1 MRTYTLFV
9 SLNLSL
15 SLSLSLSFGCG
26 REVPLEER
34 VVVEIADDALTVG
47 EFEHFV
53 ESSVQQHEPFLAG
66 DVMEALFEQ
75 FIEELLL
82 LKAAEDAGIRAE
94 PNAVAKRL
102 DAVAKVEATNR
113 AEIETI
119 VRNQIRIETLVE
131 DAVFGSLSV
140 SDEEIAAHFEA
151 NRAFFERPETVL
163 VSQIL
168 LEDVGLAKTVATELG
183 GRATRFEELAKEHS
197 VGPEASRGGHL
208 GSFARGEL
216 PPSLETT
223 IFSLRPGK
231 VSDVIATDFGFHIFL
246 VHEKMAAAPL
256 SLEEAR
262 DSIRV
267 ELMRE
272 KSDRALALYIEE
284 LKNTYPVTVHREHLS
299 FAFLEWEESKT
310 AGAPLEESP

>member
-1 MRTYTLFV
+1 MRTSTFLV
-9 SLNLSL
+9 ILGLG
-15 SLSLSLSFGCG
+15 LSFGCG
-26 REVPLEER
+26 KEVPLEER
-34 VVVEIADDALTVG
+34 VVVEIADDAVTVG

-53 ESSVQQHEPFLAG
+53 ESSVQQDEPFLAG

-75 FIEELLL
+75 FIEERLL

-94 PNAVAKRL
+94 PDAVGTRL
-102 DAVAKVEATNR
+102 DSIARVEAASS
-113 AEIETI
+113 AET
-119 VRNQIRIETLVE
+119 VVTNQIRIEMLVE
-131 DAVFGSLSV
+131 DAVFGHLSV
-140 SDEEIAAHFEA
+140 SDEEVGTHFEA
-151 NRAFFERPETVL
+151 NQAFFERPETVK

-168 LEDVGLAKTVATELG
+168 IDDEGLANTIATEFG
-183 GRATRFEELAKEHS
+183 GRTTRFEELAKEHS

-223 IFSLRPGK
+223 IFSLRPGR
-231 VSDVIATDFGFHIFL
+231 VSAVVATDFGFHIFL
-246 VHEKMAAAPL
+246 VHEKVAAAQL
-256 SLEEAR
+256 SLDEAR
-262 DSIRV
+262 DFIRL
-267 ELMRE
+267 ELMRK

>member
-1 MRTYTLFV
+1 MRTSTFLV
-9 SLNLSL
+9 ILGLG
-15 SLSLSLSFGCG
+15 LSFGCG
-26 REVPLEER
+26 KEVPLEER
-34 VVVEIADDALTVG
+34 VVVEIADDAVTVG

-53 ESSVQQHEPFLAG
+53 ESSVQQDEPFLAG

-75 FIEELLL
+75 FIEERLL

-94 PNAVAKRL
+94 P
-102 DAVAKVEATNR
+102 DAVATRLDSIARVEAASS
-113 AEIETI
+113 AETADIET
-119 VRNQIRIETLVE
+119 VVTNQIRIEMLVE
-131 DAVFGSLSV
+131 DAVFGHLSV
-140 SDEEIAAHFEA
+140 SDEEVGAHFEA
-151 NRAFFERPETVL
+151 NQAFFERPETVK

-168 LEDVGLAKTVATELG
+168 IDDEGLANTIATELG
-183 GRATRFEELAKEHS
+183 GRTTRFEELAKEHS

-223 IFSLRPGK
+223 IFSLRPGR
-231 VSDVIATDFGFHIFL
+231 VSVVVATDFGFHIFL
-246 VHEKMAAAPL
+246 VHEKVAAAQL
-256 SLEEAR
+256 SLDEAR
-262 DSIRV
+262 DSIRL
-267 ELMRE
+267 ELMRK

>member
-1 MRTYTLFV
+1 MRTSTFLV
-9 SLNLSL
+9 ILGLC
-15 SLSLSLSFGCG
+15 LSFGCG
-26 REVPLEER
+26 KEVPLEER
-34 VVVEIADDALTVG
+34 VVVEIADDAVTVG

-53 ESSVQQHEPFLAG
+53 ESSVQQDEPFLAG

-75 FIEELLL
+75 FIEERLL

-94 PNAVAKRL
+94 P
-102 DAVAKVEATNR
+102 DAVATRLDSIARVEAASSAET
-113 AEIETI
+113 AEIET
-119 VRNQIRIETLVE
+119 VVTNQIRIEMLVE
-131 DAVFGSLSV
+131 DAVFGRLSV
-140 SDEEIAAHFEA
+140 SDEEVGAHFAA
-151 NRAFFERPETVL
+151 NQAFFERPETVK

-168 LEDVGLAKTVATELG
+168 MDDEGLANTIATELG
-183 GRATRFEELAKEHS
+183 GRTTRFEELAKEHS
-197 VGPEASRGGHL
+197 VGPEASRGGNL

-223 IFSLRPGK
+223 IFSLRPGRISA
-231 VSDVIATDFGFHIFL
+231 VVATDFGFHIFL
-246 VHEKMAAAPL
+246 VHEKVAAAQL
-256 SLEEAR
+256 SLDEAR
-262 DSIRV
+262 DSIRL
-267 ELMRE
+267 ELMRK

>member
-1 MRTYTLFV
+1 MRTSTFLV
-9 SLNLSL
+9 ILGLSP
-15 SLSLSLSFGCG
+15 SFGCG
-26 REVPLEER
+26 KEVPLEER
-34 VVVEIADDALTVG
+34 VVVEIADDAVTVG

-53 ESSVQQHEPFLAG
+53 ESSVQQDEPFLAG

-75 FIEELLL
+75 FIEEQLL

-102 DAVAKVEATNR
+102 DSIAKVEAADS
-113 AEIETI
+113 AETADIET
-119 VRNQIRIETLVE
+119 VVTNQIRIERLVE
-131 DAVFGSLSV
+131 DAVFGGLSV
-140 SDEEIAAHFEA
+140 SDEEVAAHFEA
-151 NRAFFERPETVL
+151 NRTFFERPETVK

-168 LEDVGLAKTVATELG
+168 MEDERLAKTVATELG
-183 GRATRFEELAKEHS
+183 GRTTRFEELAKEHS

-216 PPSLETT
+216 PPLLETT
-223 IFSLRPGK
+223 IFSLRPGR
-231 VSDVIATDFGFHIFL
+231 VSAIIATDFGFHIFL
-246 VHEKMAAAPL
+246 VHEKVAAAQL
-256 SLEEAR
+256 SLDEAK
-262 DSIRV
+262 DSIRL

-272 KSDRALALYIEE
+272 KSDRALDLYIEE

>member
-1 MRTYTLFV
+1 MRTSTFLV
-9 SLNLSL
+9 ILGLG
-15 SLSLSLSFGCG
+15 LSFGCG
-26 REVPLEER
+26 KEVPLEER
-34 VVVEIADDALTVG
+34 VVVEIADDAVTVG

-53 ESSVQQHEPFLAG
+53 ESSVQQDEPFLAG

-75 FIEELLL
+75 FIEERLL

-94 PNAVAKRL
+94 PDAVGTRL
-102 DAVAKVEATNR
+102 DSIARVEAASS
-113 AEIETI
+113 AET
-119 VRNQIRIETLVE
+119 VVTNQIRIEMLVE
-131 DAVFGSLSV
+131 DAVFGYLSV
-140 SDEEIAAHFEA
+140 SDEEVGAHFEA
-151 NRAFFERPETVL
+151 NQAFFERPETVK

-168 LEDVGLAKTVATELG
+168 IDDEGLANTIATEFG
-183 GRATRFEELAKEHS
+183 GRTTRFEELAKEHS

-223 IFSLRPGK
+223 IFSLRPGR
-231 VSDVIATDFGFHIFL
+231 VSAVVATDFGFHIFL
-246 VHEKMAAAPL
+246 VHEKVAAAQL
-256 SLEEAR
+256 SLDEAR
-262 DSIRV
+262 DFIRL
-267 ELMRE
+267 ELMRK

>member
-1 MRTYTLFV
+1 MRTLTFFCILI
-9 SLNLSL
+9 
-15 SLSLSLSFGCG
+15 LSLSFGCG
-26 REVPLEER
+26 REIPLEER
-34 VVVEIADDALTVG
+34 VVVEIAEDALTVG
-47 EFEHFV
+47 EFERFV
-53 ESSVQQHEPFLAG
+53 ESSVQQDEPFLAG

-75 FIEELLL
+75 FIEEQLL

-102 DAVAKVEATNR
+102 DAVTEVEVA
-113 AEIETI
+113 AELET
-119 VRNQIRIETLVE
+119 VLRNQIRIETLVE
-131 DAVFGSLSV
+131 DAVLENLSV
-140 SDEEIAAHFEA
+140 SDDEIAVHFEA
-151 NRAFFERPETVL
+151 NRAFFERPETVH

-168 LEDVGLAKTVATELG
+168 LEDEELAKTVATELG

-197 VGPEASRGGHL
+197 VGPEASRSGHL

-216 PPSLETT
+216 PPSLETI
-223 IFSLRPGK
+223 IFSLRAGRI
-231 VSDVIATDFGFHIFL
+231 SGVIATDFGFHIFL
-246 VHEKMAAAPL
+246 VHEKLAAAPL

-267 ELMRE
+267 ELMRK
-272 KSDRALALYIEE
+272 KSDKALALYIEE